1 MPQRNKGDR
10 KYVPTRILTAVDPDA
25 LARAAGYKTTGQW
38 VADLVYREANRE
50 DLMEGP
56 DLKEQQ
62 LPLTA

>member
-10 KYVPTRILTAVDPDA
+10 KYVATRISTAVDPDA
-25 LARAAGYKTTGQW
+25 LARAAGYNTTGQW
-38 VADLVYREANRE
+38 VADLVYREANRG

-56 DLKEQQ
+56 DVGER